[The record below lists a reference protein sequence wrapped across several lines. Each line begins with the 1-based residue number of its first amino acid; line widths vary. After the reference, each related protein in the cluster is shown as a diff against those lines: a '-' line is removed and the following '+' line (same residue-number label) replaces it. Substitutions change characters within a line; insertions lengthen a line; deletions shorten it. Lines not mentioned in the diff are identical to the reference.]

1 LLSDRLIK
9 KGEQVMVNDISFND
23 IHREYHQKIL
33 HYISKLVSNDE
44 AEDIT
49 QEVFEKVNRGLAGF
63 KGKSQLSTWIY
74 RIATNTALDRL
85 RSPSYKRSGEE
96 LIEETEEDKNV
107 WTNNKKAPVDQ
118 QLIRKEMSECV
129 QEHIDKLPS
138 DYKAVILLSEQEG
151 LTNQEIAD
159 ILQVTLDNVKIR
171 LHRAR
176 SSLKEILDNA
186 CDFYHNEQ
194 DILACDRKSSIIK
207 FKKSD

>member
-1 LLSDRLIK
+1 MGNEITFK
-9 KGEQVMVNDISFND
+9 DIF
-23 IHREYHQKIL
+23 REYHRKIL
-33 HYISKLVSNDE
+33 HYISKLVSIEE

-63 KGKSQLSTWIY
+63 KGKSQISTWIY
-74 RIATNTALDRL
+74 RIATNAALDRL
-85 RSPSYKRSGEE
+85 RSPSFRRSAEE
-96 LIEETEEDKNV
+96 LMEEAEDKNV
-107 WTNNKKAPVDQ
+107 WTNHTKASVDQ

-129 QEHIDKLPS
+129 QEHIDKLTS

-159 ILQVTLDNVKIR
+159 ILQVSLDNVKIR

-176 SSLKEILDNA
+176 ANLKKILDEA

-194 DILACDRKSSIIK
+194 DIFACDRKPHIIK

>member
-1 LLSDRLIK
+1 MGNEITFD
-9 KGEQVMVNDISFND
+9 DIYK
-23 IHREYHQKIL
+23 EYHQKIL
-33 HYISKLVSNDE
+33 HYISKLASNEE

-74 RIATNTALDRL
+74 RIATNAALDRL
-85 RSPSYKRSGEE
+85 RSASFKCSAEE
-96 LIEETEEDKNV
+96 LVEEAEDRNV

-118 QLIRKEMSECV
+118 QLIRKEMGECV

-151 LTNQEIAD
+151 LTNKEIAD
-159 ILQVTLDNVKIR
+159 ILQVSLDNVKIR

-176 SSLKEILDNA
+176 ASLKKILDEA

-194 DILACDRKSSIIK
+194 DILACDRKPHIIK
-207 FKKSD
+207 FKKPN

>member
-1 LLSDRLIK
+1 
-9 KGEQVMVNDISFND
+9 MVRETDFNGVYK
-23 IHREYHQKIL
+23 EYHPKIL
-33 HYISKLVSNDE
+33 RFISRLTSEHE

-74 RIATNTALDRL
+74 RIATNAALDRL
-85 RSPSYKRSGEE
+85 KSPSFKCNTEE
-96 LIEETEEDKNV
+96 LTEASEDNNV
-107 WTNNKKAPVDQ
+107 WTNHKKAPVDQ

-159 ILQVTLDNVKIR
+159 IFQVSLDNVKIR

-176 SSLKEILDNA
+176 ASLKKILDEA

-207 FKKSD
+207 FKKID

>member
-1 LLSDRLIK
+1 
-9 KGEQVMVNDISFND
+9 MVREPDFNKLYK
-23 IHREYHQKIL
+23 EYQPKIL
-33 HYISKLVSNDE
+33 HYISRLTSENE

-49 QEVFEKVNRGLAGF
+49 QEVFEKINRGLSGF

-74 RIATNTALDRL
+74 RIATNAALDRL
-85 RSPSYKRSGEE
+85 RSPSFKRNIEE
-96 LIEETEEDKNV
+96 LTESSEENNI
-107 WTNNKKAPVDQ
+107 WTNHKKAPVDQ

-159 ILQVTLDNVKIR
+159 ILQISLDNVKIR

-176 SSLKEILDNA
+176 ASLKKILDEA

-207 FKKSD
+207 FKKTD

>member
-1 LLSDRLIK
+1 MAASAI
-9 KGEQVMVNDISFND
+9 MVRETDFNKVYK
-23 IHREYHQKIL
+23 EYQPKIL
-33 HYISKLVSNDE
+33 HYISRLTSDNE

-49 QEVFEKVNRGLAGF
+49 QEVFEKINRGLSGF

-74 RIATNTALDRL
+74 RIATNAALDRL
-85 RSPSYKRSGEE
+85 RSPSFKRNTEE
-96 LIEETEEDKNV
+96 LTEASDNNNV
-107 WTNNKKAPVDQ
+107 WTNHKKAPVDQ

-159 ILQVTLDNVKIR
+159 ILQVSLDNVKIR

-176 SSLKEILDNA
+176 VSLKKILDEA

-207 FKKSD
+207 FKKTD